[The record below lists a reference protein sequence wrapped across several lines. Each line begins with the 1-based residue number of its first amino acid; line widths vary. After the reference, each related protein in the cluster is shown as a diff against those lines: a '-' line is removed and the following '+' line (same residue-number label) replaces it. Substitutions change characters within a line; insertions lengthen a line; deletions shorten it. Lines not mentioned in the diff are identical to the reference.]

1 MPVDFPTTVFN
12 PQGELAQAASI
23 GMTPLNALFSGMQ
36 QRDMQE
42 MRQKALRDA
51 EEMIRQRH
59 LENIGRQRDAFKA
72 QLEMTTP
79 DFMEQKLR
87 GESGTSTT
95 QELAG
100 ARAKLLLP
108 FMNAAGSPDLTPEQ
122 LAELKKRGVGI
133 AGIIAD
139 TDPSN
144 IAKQEQL
151 QLKQKIAQVKQ
162 ADVQKLM
169 NWAASTG
176 TPLSTAID
184 IYLQGNQYLSDKS
197 GVPTTTTAQG
207 GSPTLPS
214 VGQPNASISKTGAG
228 NNFPSIDPDQQYQRD
243 KDSLLIKQQELA
255 KNPNDVTLQQDIA
268 NTQRK
273 IAEYEARQ
281 SGVGS
286 AQPQPKPQSTDNLLG
301 RVIERKTNS
310 SREARY
316 SDNVAIA
323 ANEARTAVQNIASM
337 PFKTTSGIFGATREE
352 KNIMSAPVNALKNKL
367 SKESTTSYN
376 AEVDNIG
383 SFYARL
389 INGGLSPSQS
399 EINKFTNQF
408 RIREG
413 EDGLTALTRLAQM
426 RQAFERAA
434 EVKLNS
440 KATPPEQLDMW
451 RNAVADVKEAI
462 PLTVADVNKF
472 RDLKNPNK
480 SFTQFMQETKQTV
493 DNSTQ
498 TVTVGGK
505 TYNRPAGMSDVQWS
519 NYKKAMGVQ

>member
-1 MPVDFPTTVFN
+1 MALQFPTEN
-12 PQGELAQAASI
+12 YASQDPTLQLI
-23 GMTPLNALFSGMQ
+23 SSPLNAFLGGQ
-36 QRDMQE
+36 QTARVQAYQD
-42 MRQKALRDA
+42 KALRDA
-51 EEMIRQRH
+51 EEAIRERQ
-59 LENIGRQRDAFKA
+59 LLNIGRQRDAYKA

-87 GESGTSTT
+87 GESGTSAT
-95 QELAG
+95 QELSG
-100 ARAKLLLP
+100 AKARGLLP
-108 FMNAAGSPDLTPEQ
+108 FVLAASNPNASPEELDAAKQGATRFGTM
-122 LAELKKRGVGI
+122 LAESN
-133 AGIIAD
+133 
-139 TDPSN
+139 PEN
-144 IAKQEQL
+144 IAKIEQL
-151 QLKQKIAQVKQ
+151 QLKQKIQQVKP

-197 GVPTTTTAQG
+197 GVPTTTTPQ
-207 GSPTLPS
+207 
-214 VGQPNASISKTGAG
+214 VGQPTQQPAAPTAGPSVQLNATGL
-228 NNFPSIDPDQQYQRD
+228 SDDQQKQIAQRLSANLD
-243 KDSLLIKQQELA
+243 IINNPNMPEVTRKAAQADLA
-255 KNPNDVTLQQDIA
+255 KLQ
-268 NTQRK
+268 
-273 IAEYEARQ
+273 AEFPIQGVQ
-281 SGVGS
+281 SAVET
-286 AQPQPKPQSTDNLLG
+286 APQNLLG

-310 SREARY
+310 SRESRY

-323 ANEARTAVQNIASM
+323 ANEARTAVQNISSM

-352 KNIMSAPVNALKNKL
+352 KNIFSAPVNALKNKL
-367 SKESTTSYN
+367 SNESTTSYN

-434 EVKLNS
+434 EIKLAS

-451 RNAVADVKEAI
+451 RNAVADVREAI
-462 PLTVADVNKF
+462 PITVAEVNKF
-472 RDLKNPNK
+472 RDLKNPKK
-480 SFTQFMQETKQTV
+480 SFNEFMRETKQTV

-498 TVTVGGK
+498 TVTIGGK
-505 TYNRPAGMSDVQWS
+505 TYNRPASMSDVQWS